1 MCKHWSNNRNGYCL
15 ADTCSQV
22 VGNLEHILVLCPT
35 LEAVRSRLRNMWLFK
50 SLQLPAL
57 HCLLRRVLSA
67 PPAVQVQFI
76 LDPCTTEEI
85 VQMWEAYGQPLL
97 EHVFYLCRAYA
108 YYIHRQ
114 KLILLGRWPGP
125 TKTVKHYPNN
135 ASNSFSISGPSSQ
148 TMAMATD
155 RPSPVLSTT
164 RPSLDLPPKSLIVN
178 QDIVPERSCLAP
190 AVCMTPST
198 CSLAP
203 CYQPLRHQF
212 AGPMDVPDLGC
223 AGAVGSVG
231 AVAQQFKTGTITSTS
246 QSNIKSA
253 SALSLSCPTRV
264 ETA

>member
-1 MCKHWSNNRNGYCL
+1 MPTTFTDKSWSCL
-15 ADTCSQV
+15 AGGQD
-22 VGNLEHILVLCPT
+22 
-35 LEAVRSRLRNMWLFK
+35 
-50 SLQLPAL
+50 LP
-57 HCLLRRVLSA
+57 R
-67 PPAVQVQFI
+67 
-76 LDPCTTEEI
+76 
-85 VQMWEAYGQPLL
+85 
-97 EHVFYLCRAYA
+97 
-108 YYIHRQ
+108 
-114 KLILLGRWPGP
+114 K
-125 TKTVKHYPNN
+125 
-135 ASNSFSISGPSSQ
+135 
-148 TMAMATD
+148 
-155 RPSPVLSTT
+155 LSTT
-164 RPSLDLPPKSLIVN
+164 LTMFLTLSQFQDLPVKRWQWRLTDLHQCSLQPDLLLTCPPNLTLIVN

-212 AGPMDVPDLGC
+212 AGPLDVPDLGC